1 MAKVWGYVKT
11 VLSIIGGIAIA
22 IWAMRRTGLRRAD
35 AARGVVADIRSATDG
50 VRTGIDAA
58 TDANAPAAESIAVG
72 RVWIADSAGVVD
84 EIDASIGRSQTILGD
99 VRGQG

>member
-50 VRTGIDAA
+50 VGRSIDGSRDAITGA
-58 TDANAPAAESIAVG
+58 TDAVG
-72 RVWIADSAGVVD
+72 QSASAIRRGTEIVD
-84 EIDASIGRSQTILGD
+84 ELDATIGRGQSILED
-99 VRGQG
+99 IRGQG